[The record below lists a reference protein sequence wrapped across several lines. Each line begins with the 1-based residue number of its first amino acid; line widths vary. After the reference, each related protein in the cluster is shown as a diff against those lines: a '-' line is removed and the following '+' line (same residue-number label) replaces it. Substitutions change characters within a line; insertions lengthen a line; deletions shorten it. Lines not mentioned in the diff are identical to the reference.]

1 MPVKCPTAAS
11 AHPKKNMKA
20 EMQEDCKGTHQVVT
34 TRLEFPLG
42 QRAEGARGSLN
53 MSQRPE
59 AGGAGRPGGR
69 AQEFTQAQIK
79 CCLAKWFS
87 KVDPVSGTPSNW

>member
-1 MPVKCPTAAS
+1 
-11 AHPKKNMKA
+11 
-20 EMQEDCKGTHQVVT
+20 MQEDCEGTHQAVT

-59 AGGAGRPGGR
+59 AVGPVGGLRSSHKPKLSA
-69 AQEFTQAQIK
+69 A
-79 CCLAKWFS
+79 
-87 KVDPVSGTPSNW
+87 